1 MTIFHVAFGHGS
13 ATFSSALLTRFGTSV
28 RKRARYFGKRGL
40 ARELNEREVKTKPNP
55 RKEESTMLVKF
66 NQNPFAAIDR
76 VFEDVFRDVAT
87 MNAGFMPNAMRVDIS
102 EDEKNIYIEAEMPGL
117 KKEDVK
123 ISIEDDILTIRGE
136 RKQETEEKK
145 KNYHRV
151 ERYYGSFSRSFT
163 LGENIDR
170 ENIDAKYEEGVLRL
184 TLPKVEPVKN
194 VKEIAV
200 K

>member
-1 MTIFHVAFGHGS
+1 
-13 ATFSSALLTRFGTSV
+13 
-28 RKRARYFGKRGL
+28 
-40 ARELNEREVKTKPNP
+40 
-55 RKEESTMLVKF
+55 MLVKF

-76 VFEDVFRDVAT
+76 VFDDVFRDVMPSFNT
-87 MNAGFMPNAMRVDIS
+87 GFNPNAMRVDIS
-102 EDEKNIYIEAEMPGL
+102 EDDKNIYIEAELPGM

-123 ISIEDDILTIRGE
+123 VTIEDGVLMIRGE

-151 ERYYGSFSRSFT
+151 ERVYGSFSRAFT
-163 LGENIDR
+163 LGENVDKDSI
-170 ENIDAKYEEGVLRL
+170 EAKYENGVLHL

-194 VKEIAV
+194 VKEIAL

>member
-1 MTIFHVAFGHGS
+1 
-13 ATFSSALLTRFGTSV
+13 
-28 RKRARYFGKRGL
+28 
-40 ARELNEREVKTKPNP
+40 
-55 RKEESTMLVKF
+55 MLVKF

-76 VFEDVFRDVAT
+76 VFDDVFRDVMPSFNT
-87 MNAGFMPNAMRVDIS
+87 GFNPNAMRVDIS
-102 EDEKNIYIEAEMPGL
+102 EDEKNIYIEAELPGM

-123 ISIEDDILTIRGE
+123 VTVEDGVLMIRGE

-151 ERYYGSFSRSFT
+151 ERVYGSFSRAFT
-163 LGENIDR
+163 LGENIDKD
-170 ENIDAKYEEGVLRL
+170 NIDAKYENGVLQL

-194 VKEIAV
+194 VKEIAL

>member
-1 MTIFHVAFGHGS
+1 
-13 ATFSSALLTRFGTSV
+13 
-28 RKRARYFGKRGL
+28 
-40 ARELNEREVKTKPNP
+40 
-55 RKEESTMLVKF
+55 MLVKF

-76 VFEDVFRDVAT
+76 VFDDVFRDVAPAFNT
-87 MNAGFMPNAMRVDIS
+87 GFNPNAMRVNIA
-102 EDEKNIYIEAEMPGL
+102 EDEKNIYIEAELAGL

-123 ISIEDDILTIRGE
+123 VTIEDGVLTIRGE

-151 ERYYGSFSRSFT
+151 ERVFGSFSRSFT
-163 LGENIDR
+163 LGENIDKD
-170 ENIDAKYEEGVLRL
+170 NIEAKYEDGVLHL

-194 VKEIAV
+194 VKEIAL

>member
-1 MTIFHVAFGHGS
+1 
-13 ATFSSALLTRFGTSV
+13 
-28 RKRARYFGKRGL
+28 
-40 ARELNEREVKTKPNP
+40 
-55 RKEESTMLVKF
+55 MLVKF

-76 VFEDVFRDVAT
+76 VFDDVFRDVMPSFNT
-87 MNAGFMPNAMRVDIS
+87 GFNPNAMRVDIS
-102 EDEKNIYIEAEMPGL
+102 EDEKNIYIEAELPGM

-123 ISIEDDILTIRGE
+123 VTIEDGVLMIRGE

-151 ERYYGSFSRSFT
+151 ERVYGSFSRAFT
-163 LGENIDR
+163 LGENIDKD
-170 ENIDAKYEEGVLRL
+170 NIEAKYEDGVLHL

-194 VKEIAV
+194 VKEIAL

>member
-1 MTIFHVAFGHGS
+1 
-13 ATFSSALLTRFGTSV
+13 
-28 RKRARYFGKRGL
+28 
-40 ARELNEREVKTKPNP
+40 
-55 RKEESTMLVKF
+55 MLVKF

-76 VFEDVFRDVAT
+76 VFDDVFRDVMPSFNT
-87 MNAGFMPNAMRVDIS
+87 GFNPNAMRVDIS
-102 EDEKNIYIEAEMPGL
+102 EDEKNIYIEAELAGL

-123 ISIEDDILTIRGE
+123 VTVEDGVLTIRGE

-151 ERYYGSFSRSFT
+151 ERVYGSFSRAFT
-163 LGENIDR
+163 LGENIDKD
-170 ENIDAKYEEGVLRL
+170 NIEAKYEDGVLRL

-194 VKEIAV
+194 VKEIAL

>member
-1 MTIFHVAFGHGS
+1 
-13 ATFSSALLTRFGTSV
+13 
-28 RKRARYFGKRGL
+28 
-40 ARELNEREVKTKPNP
+40 
-55 RKEESTMLVKF
+55 MLVKF

-76 VFEDVFRDVAT
+76 VFDDVFRDVAPSF
-87 MNAGFMPNAMRVDIS
+87 NASFNPYSMRVNIA
-102 EDEKNIYIEAEMPGL
+102 EDEKNIYIEAELAGL

-123 ISIEDDILTIRGE
+123 ISVEDNVLTIRGE

-151 ERYYGSFSRSFT
+151 ERVFGSFSRAFT
-163 LGENIDR
+163 LGENIDK
-170 ENIDAKYEEGVLRL
+170 ENIEAKYEDGVLHL

-194 VKEIAV
+194 IKEIAL

>member
-1 MTIFHVAFGHGS
+1 
-13 ATFSSALLTRFGTSV
+13 
-28 RKRARYFGKRGL
+28 
-40 ARELNEREVKTKPNP
+40 
-55 RKEESTMLVKF
+55 MLVKL

-76 VFEDVFRDVAT
+76 VFDDVFRDVMPSFNT
-87 MNAGFMPNAMRVDIS
+87 GFNPNAMRVDIS
-102 EDEKNIYIEAEMPGL
+102 EDEKNIYIEAELAGL

-123 ISIEDDILTIRGE
+123 VTVEDGVLTIRGE

-151 ERYYGSFSRSFT
+151 ERVYGSFSRAFT
-163 LGENIDR
+163 LGENIDKD
-170 ENIDAKYEEGVLRL
+170 NIEAKYEDGVLRL

-194 VKEIAV
+194 VKEIAL

>member
-1 MTIFHVAFGHGS
+1 
-13 ATFSSALLTRFGTSV
+13 
-28 RKRARYFGKRGL
+28 
-40 ARELNEREVKTKPNP
+40 
-55 RKEESTMLVKF
+55 MLVKF

-76 VFEDVFRDVAT
+76 VFDDVFRDVMPSFNT
-87 MNAGFMPNAMRVDIS
+87 GFNPNAMRVNIA
-102 EDEKNIYIEAEMPGL
+102 EDEKNIYIEAELAGL

-123 ISIEDDILTIRGE
+123 VTIEDGVLTIRGE

-151 ERYYGSFSRSFT
+151 ERVFGSFSRSFT
-163 LGENIDR
+163 LGENVDKD
-170 ENIDAKYEEGVLRL
+170 NIDAKYEDGVLHL

-194 VKEIAV
+194 VKEIAL

>member
-1 MTIFHVAFGHGS
+1 
-13 ATFSSALLTRFGTSV
+13 
-28 RKRARYFGKRGL
+28 
-40 ARELNEREVKTKPNP
+40 
-55 RKEESTMLVKF
+55 MLVKF

-76 VFEDVFRDVAT
+76 VFDDVFRDVMPSSNT
-87 MNAGFMPNAMRVDIS
+87 GFNPNAMRVDIS
-102 EDEKNIYIEAEMPGL
+102 EDDKNIYIEAELPGM

-123 ISIEDDILTIRGE
+123 VTIEDGVLMIRGE

-151 ERYYGSFSRSFT
+151 ERVYGSFSRAFT
-163 LGENIDR
+163 LGENVDKDSI
-170 ENIDAKYEEGVLRL
+170 EAKYENGVLHL

-194 VKEIAV
+194 VKEIAL

>member
-1 MTIFHVAFGHGS
+1 
-13 ATFSSALLTRFGTSV
+13 
-28 RKRARYFGKRGL
+28 
-40 ARELNEREVKTKPNP
+40 
-55 RKEESTMLVKF
+55 MLVKF

-76 VFEDVFRDVAT
+76 VFDDVFRDVMPSFNT
-87 MNAGFMPNAMRVDIS
+87 GFNPNAMRVDIS
-102 EDEKNIYIEAEMPGL
+102 EDEKNIYIEAELPGM

-123 ISIEDDILTIRGE
+123 VTVEDGVLMIRGE

-151 ERYYGSFSRSFT
+151 ERVYGSFSRAFT
-163 LGENIDR
+163 LGENIDKD
-170 ENIDAKYEEGVLRL
+170 NIEAKYEDGVLHL

-194 VKEIAV
+194 VKEIAL

>member
-1 MTIFHVAFGHGS
+1 
-13 ATFSSALLTRFGTSV
+13 
-28 RKRARYFGKRGL
+28 
-40 ARELNEREVKTKPNP
+40 
-55 RKEESTMLVKF
+55 MLVKF

-76 VFEDVFRDVAT
+76 VFDDVFRDVMPAFNT
-87 MNAGFMPNAMRVDIS
+87 GFNPNAMRVNIA
-102 EDEKNIYIEAEMPGL
+102 EDEKNIYIEAELAGL

-123 ISIEDDILTIRGE
+123 VSIEDNVLTIRGE

-151 ERYYGSFSRSFT
+151 ERVYGSFSRAFT
-163 LGENIDR
+163 LGENIDQD
-170 ENIDAKYEEGVLRL
+170 NIEAKYENGVLHL

-194 VKEIAV
+194 VKEIAL